1 MDRVEALLI
10 GGRAGVGKTTV
21 AWEVSAQLAAAE
33 VAHAYIEGDMMGQV
47 HPAPAGDPDRV
58 QITERTLAAVWD
70 NYARLGCRRLIY
82 PRTVSVLPEYG
93 AMIQRALTGEVRLI
107 RILLTASDTT
117 AVDRLTRREQG
128 SRLEAE
134 LQTTARKAPTLE
146 ARAPSGTIRVDTDDR
161 SVIEIAKE
169 VVAASGWLD

>member
-1 MDRVEALLI
+1 MDHVEALLI

-21 AWEVSAQLAAAE
+21 GWEVSAQLAAAG
-33 VAHAYIEGDMMGQV
+33 VAHAYIEGDMIGQL

-58 QITERTLAAVWD
+58 QVTERNLAAMWAE
-70 NYARLGCRRLIY
+70 YARLGCRRLVY
-82 PRTVSVLPEYG
+82 TRTVSVLPEYG

-107 RILLTASDTT
+107 RILLTASDAT

-134 LQTTARKAPTLE
+134 LRTTAQKAPMLE
-146 ARAPSGTIRVDTDDR
+146 ARAPAGTVRVGTDDR
-161 SVIEIAKE
+161 PVTEIAKE
-169 VVAASGWLD
+169 VIAVAGWLQ